1 MCGFD
6 DISVIGFSD
15 YLGDMVR
22 FLVNSSSQG
31 PSKRALILEGFNVAQ
46 PLDKILGSIQERGLC

>member
-1 MCGFD
+1 ML
-6 DISVIGFSD
+6 IAAP
-15 YLGDMVR
+15 R
-22 FLVNSSSQG
+22 E